1 MVDFFGMDVRCE
13 VDLIEVL
20 FRLDEVL
27 RVLLDEDDRDRPL
40 FWGHDRQWQKKPD
53 GRECYSNALT
63 ISNLVGSSAG
73 AVIRR
78 KLLVCIRR
86 FRLRARLGVSV
97 IPFPAPATSH
107 AACGFPALRAPA
119 HFSSRVMKPI
129 VLEKLPA
136 LVALG
141 SHQINRA
148 HHTTTADSTA
158 SNRSHDA
165 VGLWPSDAELSAR
178 PSCE

>member
-1 MVDFFGMDVRCE
+1 MTSHCPNPRF
-13 VDLIEVL
+13 
-20 FRLDEVL
+20 
-27 RVLLDEDDRDRPL
+27 ED
-40 FWGHDRQWQKKPD
+40 
-53 GRECYSNALT
+53 
-63 ISNLVGSSAG
+63 LVGSSAG

-78 KLLVCIRR
+78 RLLVCIRR

-119 HFSSRVMKPI
+119 HFASRVMKPI

-141 SHQINRA
+141 TSDLERDLRRDGYSDPFA
-148 HHTTTADSTA
+148 AD
-158 SNRSHDA
+158 
-165 VGLWPSDAELSAR
+165 
-178 PSCE
+178 